1 MLLNF
6 LVNFYLLIPVWLIKL
21 ICIFNKDIK
30 REYIFDPQS
39 KLLIYLFPKLELQN
53 VKNDEIQNLRS
64 AIEKRRTNLR
74 ISKKPKKEIKKVDH
88 YLDKDESIL
97 LREYSPYKVDNKNI
111 ILFFHGGGYVLNSVF
126 THDDMVAYFSEKLR
140 TRIFSLDY
148 KLAPENKFPAA
159 LENAIQ
165 AVEWLEDK
173 SISSENISLCGD
185 SAGGHLAASLT
196 HHFTNEGK
204 KIHSQF
210 LMYPM
215 CDPNCDSESH
225 KIFGDKYF
233 LTNQAMKWFWK
244 HLQKDEID
252 MKDEMFNLLLIN
264 KKITADHTFIITA
277 GFDPLHDE
285 AEKYAAL
292 LHNMNNNVKQLHYPS
307 MFHGFAT
314 MTRLKTANRAVNDF
328 LREYKK
334 IL

>member
-6 LVNFYLLIPVWLIKL
+6 LVNFYLLIPVWLIKI

-53 VKNDEIQNLRS
+53 VKNDDIKNLRS
-64 AIEKRRTNLR
+64 AIDKRRTNLR

-173 SISSENISLCGD
+173 NISSANISLCGD

-210 LMYPM
+210 LM
-215 CDPNCDSESH
+215 
-225 KIFGDKYF
+225 
-233 LTNQAMKWFWK
+233 
-244 HLQKDEID
+244 DEID
-252 MKDEMFNLLLIN
+252 MTDEMFNLLLIN

-285 AEKYAAL
+285 AEKYASL

>member
-6 LVNFYLLIPVWLIKL
+6 LVNFCLLIPVWLIKL

-53 VKNDEIQNLRS
+53 VKNNEIKNLRS

-173 SISSENISLCGD
+173 NISSANISLCGD

-196 HHFTNEGK
+196 H
-204 KIHSQF
+204 
-210 LMYPM
+210 
-215 CDPNCDSESH
+215 
-225 KIFGDKYF
+225 YF
-233 LTNQAMKWFWK
+233 
-244 HLQKDEID
+244 DVS
-252 MKDEMFNLLLIN
+252 
-264 KKITADHTFIITA
+264 
-277 GFDPLHDE
+277 
-285 AEKYAAL
+285 
-292 LHNMNNNVKQLHYPS
+292 NV
-307 MFHGFAT
+307 
-314 MTRLKTANRAVNDF
+314 
-328 LREYKK
+328 
-334 IL
+334 

>member
-53 VKNDEIQNLRS
+53 VKNDEIKNLRS
-64 AIEKRRTNLR
+64 AIDKRRTNLR

-165 AVEWLEDK
+165 AFEWLEDK
-173 SISSENISLCGD
+173 NIPYSGVPV
-185 SAGGHLAASLT
+185 GTIKKHVT
-196 HHFTNEGK
+196 GK
-204 KIHSQF
+204 GNANK
-210 LMYPM
+210 
-215 CDPNCDSESH
+215 
-225 KIFGDKYF
+225 
-233 LTNQAMKWFWK
+233 QA
-244 HLQKDEID
+244 I
-252 MKDEMFNLLLIN
+252 IN
-264 KKITADHTFIITA
+264 AVRGL
-277 GFDPLHDE
+277 GFDPRDDNE
-285 AEKYAAL
+285 ADALAL
-292 LHNMNNNVKQLHYPS
+292 LDLI
-307 MFHGFAT
+307 T
-314 MTRLKTANRAVNDF
+314 
-328 LREYKK
+328 KK
-334 IL
+334 YQ